1 MFCTSHDGWTKQGD
15 DYIRRHVRYAKRRMG
30 RNRVNSGTKEEEE
43 RETHSSPS
51 SFGSDEK
58 RRTGLLGS
66 LGGGGCDGEVQGVWG
81 VRYSPGNRVWR
92 KLRRMG
98 FQLWVRPEP

>member
-1 MFCTSHDGWTKQGD
+1 
-15 DYIRRHVRYAKRRMG
+15 MG

-66 LGGGGCDGEVQGVWG
+66 LGGGVQWRSSGRVGRALFTWKPSVAQAEEDGVSALGKTRAVDPPLMGWPRPRALKEDWLR
-81 VRYSPGNRVWR
+81 VRIGEGGS
-92 KLRRMG
+92 
-98 FQLWVRPEP
+98 